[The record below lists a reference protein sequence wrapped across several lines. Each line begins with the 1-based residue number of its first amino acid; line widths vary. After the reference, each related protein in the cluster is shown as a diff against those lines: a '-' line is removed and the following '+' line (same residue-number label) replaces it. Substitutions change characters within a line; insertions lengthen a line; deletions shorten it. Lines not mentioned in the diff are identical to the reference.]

1 MIEKSVANKN
11 GGARDDQDTV
21 STIWRGEFQ
30 FFRGLLLYRENAES
44 NRRGI
49 GLVGS
54 RHHFDA
60 CRLTMEPNPSE
71 TLAEALLM
79 QKLLTINAH
88 KNYDL
93 Q

>member
-1 MIEKSVANKN
+1 M
-11 GGARDDQDTV
+11 
-21 STIWRGEFQ
+21 TINVLCQPFEEVNSSLFEDYCFIGT
-30 FFRGLLLYRENAES
+30 NAES